1 MGEKGET
8 NRRAKRAGG
17 RLGGGN
23 SSRAGSPFRVA
34 SEASRERT
42 HERGE
47 AREAAV
53 ALSPF
58 QSTAGLT
65 SLDGFFTV
73 PPPLFHFFPALRS
86 LVLSYWKKCSS
97 TQRRTYYFEML
108 SSSSQVQSK
117 SSDKIFRN
125 VRTGLDVRSYQ
136 QLMPRKYFSQPSS
149 RQQRENLL

>member
-1 MGEKGET
+1 MGEAIARGQALHFEW
-8 NRRAKRAGG
+8 RAKPA
-17 RLGGGN
+17 
-23 SSRAGSPFRVA
+23 A
-34 SEASRERT
+34 RERT
-42 HERGE
+42 SEERQG
-47 AREAAV
+47 RRS
-53 ALSPF
+53 SPF
-58 QSTAGLT
+58 PLSSPPLGSPRSTGF
-65 SLDGFFTV
+65 SLFHP

-117 SSDKIFRN
+117 PSDKIFRN
-125 VRTGLDVRSYQ
+125 VRIGLDVRSYQ

>member
-58 QSTAGLT
+58 RSTARLA
-65 SLDGFFTV
+65 SLDGFL
-73 PPPLFHFFPALRS
+73 LFHPALSRFS
-86 LVLSYWKKCSS
+86 RATKPGPKLLEEMQMNSKEDVL
-97 TQRRTYYFEML
+97 L
-108 SSSSQVQSK
+108 
-117 SSDKIFRN
+117 
-125 VRTGLDVRSYQ
+125 
-136 QLMPRKYFSQPSS
+136 
-149 RQQRENLL
+149 